1 MLQFLPDYRLYP
13 GLKLRVSVAV
23 NSPSEA
29 ILVEVPHSDGSSDEN
44 GPGRSAAVQDGF
56 VRAFVKSEH
65 LRPGVNRIRI
75 AAVDPGVVLDRLA
88 LRAVAQKSNGPNGL

>member
-1 MLQFLPDYRLYP
+1 MFPLSLLAAMVSRPWIGSMRRMRRLAAFP
-13 GLKLRVSVAV
+13 V
-23 NSPSEA
+23 
-29 ILVEVPHSDGSSDEN
+29 
-44 GPGRSAAVQDGF
+44 AAVQDGF

-88 LRAVAQKSNGPNGL
+88 LRAVAHKSNGPNGL